1 MSKGICSVPMG
12 SDARQVR
19 DGGKQ
24 FAGVVVFWLVQDLFG
39 VAHFQELPGAHDG
52 DACGHLSDHRQ
63 AEFPSDQDA
72 PCRVFATNDSQRRD
86 RGGAFVAAEFAARF
100 ERAAG

>member
-1 MSKGICSVPMG
+1 MG

-52 DACGHLSDHRQ
+52 DACVHLSDHRQ
-63 AEFPSDQDA
+63 AVGDA
-72 PCRVFATNDSQRRD
+72 ASRKESIAFRFTSPLPRRSWC
-86 RGGAFVAAEFAARF
+86 ARMASSICAPMRITGF
-100 ERAAG
+100 SEVIGS